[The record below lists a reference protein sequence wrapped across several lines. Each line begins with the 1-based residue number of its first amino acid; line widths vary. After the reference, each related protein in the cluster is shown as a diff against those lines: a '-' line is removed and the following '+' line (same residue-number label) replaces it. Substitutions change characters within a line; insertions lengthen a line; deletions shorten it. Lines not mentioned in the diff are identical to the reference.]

1 MGYGSKRHD
10 RYVGRCEATRCGVG
24 QVRALVRGSAR
35 HAGTVRRHE
44 WLSVGGGKSREGV
57 WAPWAKVGQDDAV
70 GLARQ
75 LGP

>member
-1 MGYGSKRHD
+1 
-10 RYVGRCEATRCGVG
+10 
-24 QVRALVRGSAR
+24 LVCGSAR